1 MGWAGGSAL
10 RVAGIRLGKEAN
22 VLFHVERALRQ
33 RLRIPFA
40 ARDGKEIAAI
50 NVDGASQARDRVGY
64 RMDDVAA
71 QRLGVANAERPRP
84 DRLDPG
90 RARRTV
96 DPAPEHVVLAPGVNS
111 D

>member
-22 VLFHVERALRQ
+22 VLFHVVRPLRQ
-33 RLRIPFA
+33 RLCIPFA

-50 NVDGASQARDRVGY
+50 DVDGASQARDRVGY

-71 QRLGVANAERPRP
+71 QRLGVASAQRPPPGRP
-84 DRLDPG
+84 DPG
-90 RARRTV
+90 GARRTV
-96 DPAPEHVVLAPGVNS
+96 DPAPEQLGLAPGI
-111 D
+111 